1 MIYVNVS
8 KLFFIFLFLRLQ
20 IYHKHWLSLIFPV
33 LQAVGSDGTLSAKEK
48 AGLRAVSLNLI
59 WKTEFGGKLQ
69 DVLGH

>member
-1 MIYVNVS
+1 MVLESPSTRSITN
-8 KLFFIFLFLRLQ
+8 
-20 IYHKHWLSLIFPV
+20 HWLSLIFPV

>member
-1 MIYVNVS
+1 M
-8 KLFFIFLFLRLQ
+8 
-20 IYHKHWLSLIFPV
+20 